1 MDPGDAAGESM
12 IRVEI
17 DAALEELEERER
29 DVLMLRY
36 GLLDGTCHTLEDI
49 GERHG
54 VTRERIRQIEKQTLA
69 KLRHPSVA
77 GRLDGLSDNV
87 LRMVDPSRRAPSR

>member
-1 MDPGDAAGESM
+1 MV
-12 IRVEI
+12 RVEI
-17 DAALEELEERER
+17 DGALAELEERER

-36 GLLDGTCHTLEDI
+36 GLLDGECHTLEDI

-77 GRLDGLSDNV
+77 VRLDGLSDDV
-87 LRMVDPSRRAPSR
+87 VRLRRVERR

>member
-1 MDPGDAAGESM
+1 M

-87 LRMVDPSRRAPSR
+87 LRMVDVTRRR